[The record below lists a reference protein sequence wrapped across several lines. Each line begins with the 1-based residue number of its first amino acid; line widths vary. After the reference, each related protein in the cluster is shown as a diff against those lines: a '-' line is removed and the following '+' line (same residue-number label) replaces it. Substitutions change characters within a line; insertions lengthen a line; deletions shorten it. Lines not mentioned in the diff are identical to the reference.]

1 MASPDQRDPSA
12 PFRFDLFLDLAINFY
27 AAPELESATHIES
40 PKTKGQTRLNDGFF
54 NFQESLSILSD
65 FPPFPVTV
73 PAVATLPLC
82 VFFLFSCAN
91 PSPVRSS
98 HD

>member
-82 VFFLFSCAN
+82 VFFLFS
-91 PSPVRSS
+91 
-98 HD
+98 